1 MSPRMK
7 GRVYRAVRDWIRA
20 IALDLTI
27 HKSSR
32 LAREAIRQGFVLSD
46 RDGRRI
52 EFLQQT
58 NDQDRT

>member
-1 MSPRMK
+1 MK